1 MKKSLSI
8 IFIYIIFASI
18 MLASCDRVSDV
29 PIESPTPIPVS
40 SSTPDV
46 TEPIDSSTPDVTEPV
61 SSSTPSPT
69 EDNGFDISGD
79 DWEFGIYR
87 PAYYSLNTFIAGL
100 VDRDVYY
107 EWMISRSPEEYNNEC
122 VAVAFVKH
130 FNIPREDFERA
141 NEETRIFREE
151 YDFIDSPSFELYPVD
166 LIYTFDNE
174 LINEYFL
181 WENGP
186 YEDPR

>member
-40 SSTPDV
+40 SSTPG
-46 TEPIDSSTPDVTEPV
+46 VTEPV
-61 SSSTPSPT
+61 SSSPPSPT
-69 EDNGFDISGD
+69 EDNDFDISGD

-87 PAYYSLNTFIAGL
+87 SAYYSLNTFIAGL

-141 NEETRIFREE
+141 NEEARIFREE